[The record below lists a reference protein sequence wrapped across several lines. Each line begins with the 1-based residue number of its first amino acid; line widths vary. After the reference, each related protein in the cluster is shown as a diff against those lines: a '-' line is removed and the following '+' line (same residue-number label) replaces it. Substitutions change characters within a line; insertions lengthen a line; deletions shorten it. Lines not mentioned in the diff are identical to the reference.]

1 MRQNTQVFMH
11 DTSSEIPGDEL
22 EYIDSYGTEEYGYTG
37 YGDEGGYE
45 GHDGEYDLEPD
56 IPEED
61 YAVYNEEPD
70 NAHRF
75 HVAMNA
81 FNLASVFAGVVAIF
95 ALTALIITLVSWI
108 QTDISNSFV
117 LLQSGIQ

>member
-1 MRQNTQVFMH
+1 MEQSAQIFMYG
-11 DTSSEIPGDEL
+11 TSPEMPGEEL
-22 EYIDSYGTEEYGYTG
+22 EYANPYGPEEYGYTG
-37 YGDEGGYE
+37 HGDEEGYE

-75 HVAMNA
+75 HIAMNA
-81 FNLASVFAGVVAIF
+81 FNLASVFAGVVVIF
-95 ALTALIITLVSWI
+95 ALTALIITLISWI
-108 QTDISNSFV
+108 QTDIANSFV